1 MSAATEITVEQKLK
15 ALYKLQ
21 VIDSKIDKL
30 RAVRGELPMEV
41 ADLEDEIV
49 GLNTR
54 KDNILNEIKAMEENI
69 SGFKTKIMD
78 AKALNKKYE
87 KQLDN
92 VKKNR
97 EFEALQ
103 KEIEITGLEIQAA
116 EKKIKN
122 LQFDIEQK
130 NLAIAALET
139 ELEGRHTD
147 MKNKKSEL
155 NMIVEETENYMD
167 VVE

>member
-69 SGFKTKIMD
+69 SAFKTKIMD
-78 AKALNKKYE
+78 AKALNKK
-87 KQLDN
+87 
-92 VKKNR
+92 
-97 EFEALQ
+97 
-103 KEIEITGLEIQAA
+103 
-116 EKKIKN
+116 
-122 LQFDIEQK
+122 
-130 NLAIAALET
+130 
-139 ELEGRHTD
+139 
-147 MKNKKSEL
+147 
-155 NMIVEETENYMD
+155 
-167 VVE
+167 